1 MSEMRTYPPFILYLL
16 VFFGGFANLATEIIG
31 PRLFASIFG
40 ETTIIWAI
48 IISVTLVGLSVGYMI
63 GGRVERAKVRTVL
76 PLVLVGNA
84 VYLVGVS
91 WLVWQAPAD
100 AAAQGLGV
108 DSSIVFTTAMAA
120 FFVPSLLFGTLS
132 PMVISLLSEQ
142 QAPET
147 MSRIVGNVY
156 AIGTIGSVSGA
167 LMAALFL
174 IPWIGL
180 TTSLQGFAVVL
191 VAFAAYFFMP
201 SRRPL
206 AAGAAVLCVIVPQP
220 NFQWQ
225 NDEHLRLVEQR
236 EGYYQTVRIYT
247 DDETFIQ
254 MHLGPTFHSKI
265 DLNTREPLFNYA
277 VTMLQYVEEIA
288 GKRALVIGGAGHA
301 MARYLENR
309 GAIVTEVEIDPIVVQ
324 LSDEYFGTINGD
336 VVIQDGRAF
345 IENAPSESYDLI
357 LIDAFD
363 GGASVPAQMTT
374 VEFFEAVERV
384 LTPDGLMLY
393 NFVGTPEGARSE
405 SFRALGRTFSDAF
418 EFAGYTR
425 AAPDTEPTIN
435 QNIIFAGSPSPIVK
449 IDLETLPTEGYLL
462 TDNLNPIDILL
473 ERARRQF
480 YFRR

>member
-1 MSEMRTYPPFILYLL
+1 MSNMRSYPPLILYLL

-31 PRLFASIFG
+31 PRLFASMFG

-48 IISVTLVGLSVGYMI
+48 IISVTLVGLSVGYVI
-63 GGRVERAKVRTVL
+63 GGRVEREKVRNVL
-76 PLVLVGNA
+76 PMVLVGNA
-84 VYLVGVS
+84 IYLVGVS

-100 AAAQGLGV
+100 AAAQGVGV
-108 DSSIVFTTAMAA
+108 DATIIFTTAMAA
-120 FFVPSLLFGTLS
+120 FFVPSLLFGTIS

-142 QAPET
+142 HPPET
-147 MSRIVGNVY
+147 VSRVVGNVY

-180 TTSLQGFAVVL
+180 TTSLQAFAVLL
-191 VAFAAYFFMP
+191 VFFAAYFFIP

-206 AAGAAVLCVIVPQP
+206 AAGAVILCVIAPQP
-220 NFQWQ
+220 DFRWQ
-225 NDEHLRLVEQR
+225 NDEGLRLVEQR

-247 DDETFIQ
+247 DDETFMQ
-254 MHLGPTFHSKI
+254 MHLGPTFHSRV

-277 VTMLQYVEEIA
+277 VTMLRYIEEVA
-288 GKRALVIGGAGHA
+288 GKRALVIGGAGHS
-301 MARYLENR
+301 MAHYLENR

-324 LSDEYFGTINGD
+324 LSDEYFGAIQGE

-345 IENAPSESYDLI
+345 IENALPSSYDFI

-374 VEFFEAVERV
+374 VEFFKAVERL
-384 LTPDGLMLY
+384 LTPNGLMLY
-393 NFVGTPEGARSE
+393 NFVGTPEGERSE
-405 SFRALGRTFSDAF
+405 SFRALGRTVSEATTH
-418 EFAGYTR
+418 AGYIR
-425 AAPDTEPTIN
+425 AAPDTDRTIN
-435 QNIIFAGSPSPIVK
+435 QNIIFVSSPSPITRFEV
-449 IDLETLPTEGYLL
+449 ETLPTEGYLL